1 MQLTEVEGKKLSH
14 DFLLMPFRIY
24 KKDPNYIRPLDKDV
38 ENVFDPAKNRAFRF
52 GTCKRWLLENDDG
65 EYIGRIAAFV
75 NAKYKNKGDEQKTGG
90 IGFFECINDQSAADM
105 LFDVSKSWLAEK
117 GMEAMDGPVNFGER
131 DRFWGLVIEGFMP
144 PIYLMNYNPPYY
156 QKLFEDYGFKI
167 FFNQMCFAM
176 SVDTV
181 LSEKFS
187 AMHEKFK
194 KQPEFSARYIRKSEM
209 RKFAHDFV
217 TVYNAAWAKHEGNK
231 NMTEE
236 SAMKMFGAMKPVI
249 DERLVWFAYHNGE
262 PVACWL
268 NLPELNQIFKHFN
281 GRLRLIEKLRFILM
295 QRRGV
300 IKKFTGI
307 VFGVVPEFQGTGVD
321 YFMIKEAA
329 NLIQYHTEYKEFEM
343 QWQGDFNPK
352 MLNIS
357 QNLGAH
363 LSRKLATYRF
373 LFDRTKEFK
382 RHPILG

>member
-1 MQLTEVEGKKLSH
+1 
-14 DFLLMPFRIY
+14 
-24 KKDPNYIRPLDKDV
+24 
-38 ENVFDPAKNRAFRF
+38 
-52 GTCKRWLLENDDG
+52 
-65 EYIGRIAAFV
+65 
-75 NAKYKNKGDEQKTGG
+75 
-90 IGFFECINDQSAADM
+90 
-105 LFDVSKSWLAEK
+105 
-117 GMEAMDGPVNFGER
+117 
-131 DRFWGLVIEGFMP
+131 
-144 PIYLMNYNPPYY
+144 
-156 QKLFEDYGFKI
+156 
-167 FFNQMCFAM
+167 
-176 SVDTV
+176 
-181 LSEKFS
+181 
-187 AMHEKFK
+187 
-194 KQPEFSARYIRKSEM
+194 
-209 RKFAHDFV
+209 
-217 TVYNAAWAKHEGNK
+217 
-231 NMTEE
+231 MTEE

>member
-14 DFLLMPFRIY
+14 DFLLMPYKIY
-24 KKDPNYIRPLDKDV
+24 KTDPNYIRPLDKDV

-52 GTCKRWLLENDDG
+52 GTCKRWLLVNDNG

-187 AMHEKFK
+187 AMHKKFK
-194 KQPEFSARYIRKSEM
+194 DQPEFSASYIRKSDM

-295 QRRGV
+295 KRRGV

-382 RHPILG
+382 RHPILD

>member
-14 DFLLMPFRIY
+14 DFLLMPYKIY
-24 KKDPNYIRPLDKDV
+24 KTDPNYIRPLDKDV

-295 QRRGV
+295 KRRGV

>member
-14 DFLLMPFRIY
+14 DFLLMPYKIY
-24 KKDPNYIRPLDKDV
+24 KTDPNYIRPLDKDV